1 MSDIV
6 SVIIPAFNAAKTL
19 PRMLRCIL
27 AQTYEALEIIL
38 VNDGSKDRTAAIM
51 HDAAEADPRIIV
63 IDKHHAGVG
72 NARNAGLERA
82 TGKYICFFD
91 ADDAVPP
98 RAVARMVRVAKKTHA
113 DLVIGKVKYMDYED
127 KSVTASTERL
137 GDSARIGKFNHNI
150 IANLSIWNK
159 LFKSDIIRENSIRFN
174 STRRGEDSVFFFYY
188 WQYCT
193 KISGCPYVVYHYE
206 RRKIRGKKS
215 LSQKT
220 TLSALEQMHH
230 NYKEMIAVIDSAI
243 EKEINYLETE
253 TEITE
258 EELKEKT
265 KRLDSFRSL
274 LCRKAILTL
283 VNKYY
288 RAIPEPSPTRI
299 KTVERMVRVYRK
311 KITEA
316 DWETVVIKAEGIMDE
331 EGRLAQT
338 EHIV

>member
-6 SVIIPAFNAAKTL
+6 SVIIPAYNAAKTM
-19 PRMLRCIL
+19 PRMLRCITG
-27 AQTYEALEIIL
+27 QTYEALEIIL
-38 VNDGSKDRTAAIM
+38 VNDGSKDRTAKIM
-51 HDAAEADPRIIV
+51 FDAADTDPRIVV
-63 IDKHHAGVG
+63 IDKDHGGVG
-72 NARNAGLERA
+72 SARNAGIDRA

-98 RAVARMVRVAKKTHA
+98 RAVARMVRVAKRTHA

-137 GDSARIGKFNHNI
+137 GDSERIGKYNHNI

-159 LFKSDIIRENSIRFN
+159 LFRGDIIRDNNIRFN

-243 EKEINYLETE
+243 ENDNPS
-253 TEITE
+253 
-258 EELKEKT
+258 EELKEK
-265 KRLDSFRSL
+265 KERLNSFRSL

-283 VNKYY
+283 VNKYFG
-288 RAIPEPSPTRI
+288 AIPEPSPTRI

-311 KITEA
+311 KISDA
-316 DWETVVIKAEGIMDE
+316 DWDLVVTKTDGIMDS
-331 EGRLAQT
+331 EGRLLYK
-338 EHIV
+338 V